1 MPDDGRTSDRAL
13 HTLHRGRDVHEPD
26 VAGRHGAR
34 LRSSRRLARTGRR
47 PRQRRAP
54 RDAWRSLARSRPW
67 GAPPAPTQRY
77 AYASRWRG
85 HSWCFP
91 SSEVG
96 RLEDLRSLVAEE
108 LNVKSVE
115 VASGLEELVDYTLKP
130 NFKTLGPRFGKQVG
144 QIAGALAKADA
155 HALVQTIES
164 GGTAVLSVGDTDVE
178 LSADDLD
185 IRVVGTEGLR
195 AGPGRTPRG
204 GPRPRPQRRARRRG
218 GCKRCGAGGPGS
230 AEVEWPRCRG
240 PYRVMAGYRTAPTSH
255 ERFELMPTTS
265 LRRSSPPRFTSNAPR
280 TIAKLAVDSVSVPNG
295 SLTAYLRAIT

>member
-1 MPDDGRTSDRAL
+1 MVL
-13 HTLHRGRDVHEPD
+13 
-26 VAGRHGAR
+26 
-34 LRSSRRLARTGRR
+34 
-47 PRQRRAP
+47 
-54 RDAWRSLARSRPW
+54 
-67 GAPPAPTQRY
+67 
-77 AYASRWRG
+77 
-85 HSWCFP
+85 P

-164 GGTAVLSVGDTDVE
+164 GGTAVLSVGDTEVE

-185 IRVVGTEGLR
+185 IRVVGRKGFALAQDGPHGVALDLDLDDDLVDEGVARDVVRAVQDLRKSSGLDVEDRIELWLDTEQADLARALR
-195 AGPGRTPRG
+195 THADYIASEVLASALHLE
-204 GPRPRPQRRARRRG
+204 RPADDP
-218 GCKRCGAGGPGS
+218 
-230 AEVEWPRCRG
+230 
-240 PYRVMAGYRTAPTSH
+240 
-255 ERFELMPTTS
+255 
-265 LRRSSPPRFTSNAPR
+265 
-280 TIAKLAVDSVSVPNG
+280 KLAVDSVSVPNG